1 MFSLHTVE
9 LNLAYLGRKLH
20 GNRIHKKVVHI
31 TQSLAHSRCLKDI
44 LGRKEERARGRTGKV
59 KKEMLVFKAAAPEF

>member
-9 LNLAYLGRKLH
+9 LNLAYLGHKLH
-20 GNRIHKKVVHI
+20 GNKIHKKVVDI

-44 LGRKEERARGRTGKV
+44 LGRKEERERRTGKV
-59 KKEMLVFKAAAPEF
+59 KKEMHVFKAAAAEF